1 MNNWKKTIVTFMVS
15 QTTSLMGSMLVMY
28 TIMWYVTLSTQSGLM
43 MTIMVL
49 CSFVPALI
57 ISPFAG
63 VWADRLNRKKLMII
77 ADLSIA
83 LVTLIIAVLFFF
95 GIREL
100 WIIFLISIVRA
111 FGQSVHQPAVSAVYP
126 QIVPKDKL
134 IKVQGVAQGIQST
147 SMIVMPL
154 LAGLLLATVKIEY
167 IFLIDVITAG
177 IAVFILVFYVKLPKH
192 EAELEQTAIKY
203 FDDIK
208 EGLKYT
214 FSHRLIFN
222 ILLFGFLFMLMV
234 AAPSFLTYLQVARVF
249 GPEAWRLSILEAVFG
264 AGMLIGSIIISFW
277 GGFKN
282 RLKTFFFAYIAIGL
296 GTVGLGIPL
305 NFWVYI
311 GFWCFVGFFISIS
324 NPILVSLIQE
334 KVDPNYIGRV
344 FSVFGLIN
352 TISLPLGML
361 FFGPMSDFIDVSV
374 MILISGI
381 MMIILSIIPLFN
393 RKLMVE
399 GLKTTKID
407 EVSEIIDFKEH
418 EELILESY
426 ES

>member
-1 MNNWKKTIVTFMVS
+1 MDNWKKTVTTFMIS
-15 QTTSLMGSMLVMY
+15 QTTSLLGSMLVMY
-28 TIMWYVTLSTQSGLM
+28 SIMWYVTLSTQSGLM
-43 MTIMVL
+43 MTIMVM
-49 CSFVPALI
+49 CSFLPAIL

-63 VWADRLNRKKLMII
+63 VWADRLNRKKLMIL

-83 LVTLIIAVLFFF
+83 LVTLVIAILFFM

-100 WIIFLISIVRA
+100 WIVFVISVVRA

-134 IKVQGVAQGIQST
+134 IKVQGIAQGIQST

-167 IFLIDVITAG
+167 IFFIDVITA
-177 IAVFILVFYVKLPKH
+177 ILAVFILVTYVKLPKH
-192 EAELEQTAIKY
+192 EAELDQTAIKY

-214 FSHRLIFN
+214 FSHKLIFN

-249 GPEAWRLSILEAVFG
+249 GPEAWRLSILEAIFG
-264 AGMLIGSIIISFW
+264 SGMLIGSIIISIW

-282 RLKTFFFAYIAIGL
+282 RLKTFFIAYIAIGI
-296 GTVGLGIPL
+296 GTVGLGIPF

-311 GFWCFVGFFISIS
+311 GFWGYVGFFISLS
-324 NPILVSLIQE
+324 SPILVSLIQE

-361 FFGPMSDFIDVSV
+361 FFGPMSDIVDVSI
-374 MILISGI
+374 MILLSGV
-381 MMIILSIIPLFN
+381 MMIIIAIIPLFN
-393 RKLMVE
+393 RKLMIE
-399 GLKTTKID
+399 GIKNNTSLD
-407 EVSEIIDFKEH
+407 HEQESENS
-418 EELILESY
+418 EEPHLVLESQK
-426 ES
+426 E